1 MKSAKYKSQNS
12 QILISTFNVR
22 TLSNSSYL
30 SEFASA
36 IKQIKYD
43 VIGLSEVKRIGEERT
58 KEDGFIFYHF
68 GVERK
73 RGVGFAINLRWEKN
87 IKSLQSFSDRVAVL
101 ILQVNDKDTLGI
113 IQVYA
118 PTSKASDSTMD
129 EFYNDVEKALELMK
143 KTSWHVVM
151 GDFNQKIGSRSAHEN
166 DVLGSFGYGTR
177 NERGERLIRFCR
189 KNQLLVANTLFKKKP
204 NRKWT
209 WSLDLKTRNE
219 IDFILTPHRDCVKNV
234 EVLNKVKFES
244 DHRLVRATSNLH
256 KKFKHYKSSHIPRL
270 IINPFDAEAI
280 GEFNHKSIDA
290 LKSAEPKSVADF
302 QDVLLKAA
310 ENFRKLKNQHPVITI
325 PTRKL
330 IETREKL
337 RSLALTD
344 HSKKIEYYVARKL
357 AKKEIKRDVRN
368 YELLLL
374 DNAIRNNRCLK
385 VARNGIEKKKNF
397 IISLK
402 DENGSTITDRDGV
415 LNIAATFYQGLYKS
429 KMSEDLAKNIEP
441 ELNERAKNIN

>member
-129 EFYNDVEKALELMK
+129 E
-143 KTSWHVVM
+143 
-151 GDFNQKIGSRSAHEN
+151 
-166 DVLGSFGYGTR
+166 
-177 NERGERLIRFCR
+177 
-189 KNQLLVANTLFKKKP
+189 
-204 NRKWT
+204 
-209 WSLDLKTRNE
+209 
-219 IDFILTPHRDCVKNV
+219 
-234 EVLNKVKFES
+234 
-244 DHRLVRATSNLH
+244 
-256 KKFKHYKSSHIPRL
+256 
-270 IINPFDAEAI
+270 
-280 GEFNHKSIDA
+280 
-290 LKSAEPKSVADF
+290 
-302 QDVLLKAA
+302 
-310 ENFRKLKNQHPVITI
+310 
-325 PTRKL
+325 
-330 IETREKL
+330 L
-337 RSLALTD
+337 R
-344 HSKKIEYYVARKL
+344 
-357 AKKEIKRDVRN
+357 
-368 YELLLL
+368 
-374 DNAIRNNRCLK
+374 C
-385 VARNGIEKKKNF
+385 
-397 IISLK
+397 
-402 DENGSTITDRDGV
+402 
-415 LNIAATFYQGLYKS
+415 
-429 KMSEDLAKNIEP
+429 
-441 ELNERAKNIN
+441 